1 MKKNINKYT
10 INIKTSL
17 KSKKKL
23 ENKLENDKNLL
34 LGDCKENNNVFNIDY
49 IKNNIITPFSVEI
62 PKNYIDNENSIKKR
76 ITKNKK
82 NRNQNSVKE
91 EGNY

>member
-1 MKKNINKYT
+1 MKKNINKFT
-10 INIKTSL
+10 MNIKTSL

-23 ENKLENDKNLL
+23 ENNLENDKNLL
-34 LGDCKENNNVFNIDY
+34 LGDYKENNNLFNKDY
-49 IKNNIITPFSVEI
+49 IKNNIITAFSVEI

-82 NRNQNSVKE
+82 NGNQISVKE